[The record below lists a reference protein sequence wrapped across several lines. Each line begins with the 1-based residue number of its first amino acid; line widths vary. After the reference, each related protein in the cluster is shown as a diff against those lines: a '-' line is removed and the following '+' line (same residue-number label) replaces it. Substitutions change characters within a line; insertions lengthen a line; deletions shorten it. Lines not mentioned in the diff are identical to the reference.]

1 MNLVR
6 INVMLKKQN
15 NDTCLE
21 AENSFCFQ
29 WRKASKLPST
39 VNNGIH
45 AIQEMQ
51 DAEHPTPHA
60 VRAPLILNKSVI
72 SH

>member
-45 AIQEMQ
+45 AYRRCNMQ
-51 DAEHPTPHA
+51 NIP
-60 VRAPLILNKSVI
+60 RLMQSGLL
-72 SH
+72 